1 MKHLMFVTSLVFL
14 SACGQKPAAS
24 EQTKE
29 GKNASVAEAHPDNFI
44 EDADV
49 VELTTEAQRRA
60 GIEVTPVRLAAVQTQ
75 IRLTGSV
82 EPLDSR
88 VTQLRPLARGR
99 VEQVLVRIGDRVNAG
114 QTVVRFDNI
123 EAGDLT
129 SQVDAARAELQRL
142 KIQQTNAVR
151 QAERSR
157 SLVNI
162 GAVPAKE
169 AENAEA
175 DARAMEEAIRAQQSV
190 IAGLEARVNRFGV
203 ASEIRAP
210 FAGVVT
216 EIRSAPGEV
225 VDSASVL
232 LTITDLSR
240 VFVEGQV
247 FERDLGKIRLGQPA
261 RITVDA
267 FPNEIFL
274 GKVAA
279 IGNSVNPQ
287 TRTAAVR
294 CEVDNS
300 RGQLRTEMFA
310 NLSLPTADS
319 HRALSVPADAVQVI
333 NRRKVV
339 FVRLNELHFEAREVE
354 TSGDGPTVEIMG
366 GLKDDEPV
374 VTRGAFQL
382 KSVFLAR
389 QLQTEHE
396 HDQ

>member
-1 MKHLMFVTSLVFL
+1 MKHFLLVMSVLLMGG
-14 SACGQKPAAS
+14 CGKEPVAS
-24 EQTKE
+24 EQAQESKT
-29 GKNASVAEAHPDNFI
+29 VPEAHPDNFI

-49 VELTTEAQRRA
+49 VELTAEAQRRA
-60 GIEVTPVRLAAVQTQ
+60 GIEVTPVRLAKVETQ
-75 IRLTGSV
+75 IRMTGSV
-82 EPLDSR
+82 QPLDSR
-88 VTQLRPLARGR
+88 VTQVRPLARGR
-99 VEQVLVRIGDRVNAG
+99 VEQVLVRVGDRVATG
-114 QTVVRFDNI
+114 QAVARFDNI
-123 EAGDLT
+123 EAGDLA

-162 GAVPAKE
+162 GAVPAKD

-190 IAGLEARVNRFGV
+190 IAGIEARVSRFGA

-216 EIRSAPGEV
+216 EVRSAAGEV
-225 VDSASVL
+225 VDSSSVL

-247 FERDLGKIRLGQPA
+247 FERDLGKVRLGQSA
-261 RITVDA
+261 RISVDA
-267 FPNEIFL
+267 FPDETFQ
-274 GKVAA
+274 GRVTA

-294 CEVDNS
+294 CEVENS
-300 RGQLRTEMFA
+300 SGRLRTEMFA
-310 NLSLPTADS
+310 NLSLPTSES
-319 HRALSVPADAVQVI
+319 HTALSVPRDAVQVI
-333 NRRKVV
+333 NRRSIV
-339 FVRLNELHFEAREVE
+339 FVRLNDLHFEAREVQV
-354 TSGDGPTVEIMG
+354 SGDGPNVEIMG
-366 GLKDDEPV
+366 GLKDGEPI
-374 VTRGAFQL
+374 VTQGAFQL

-389 QLQTEHE
+389 QLQSEHE
-396 HDQ
+396 HDR